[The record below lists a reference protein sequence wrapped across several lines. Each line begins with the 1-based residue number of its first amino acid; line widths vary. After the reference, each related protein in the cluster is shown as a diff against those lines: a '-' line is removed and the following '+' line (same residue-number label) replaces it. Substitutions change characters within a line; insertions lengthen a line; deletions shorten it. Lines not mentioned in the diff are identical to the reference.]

1 MGEDMNEKLEKAVQ
15 YLRDRGIYILDAG
28 NKFLPTDAAH
38 TDIAVMFA
46 RYRRE
51 VLDQPFPAVMRKR
64 K

>member
-1 MGEDMNEKLEKAVQ
+1 MTEKLETAVQ
-15 YLRDRGIYILDAG
+15 YLRSRNIYIIDAG

-38 TDIAVMFA
+38 TDVSVTFA

-51 VLDQPFPAVMRKR
+51 VLDQPFPAVIRKR

>member
-1 MGEDMNEKLEKAVQ
+1 MTEKLETAVQ
-15 YLRDRGIYILDAG
+15 YLRGRNIYIIDAG

-38 TDIAVMFA
+38 TDVSMTFA

-51 VLDQPFPAVMRKR
+51 VLDQPFPAVIRKR

>member
-1 MGEDMNEKLEKAVQ
+1 MNEKLQKSIA
-15 YLRDRGIYILDAG
+15 YLKERNIYILD
-28 NKFLPTDAAH
+28 NVFKPTNAAS
-38 TDIAVMFA
+38 TDVSVTFA

>member
-1 MGEDMNEKLEKAVQ
+1 MIEKMEMAVK
-15 YLRDRGIYILDAG
+15 YLRGRNIYITDAG
-28 NKFLPTDAAH
+28 NKFLPSDAAH
-38 TDIAVMFA
+38 TDVSVTFA

>member
-1 MGEDMNEKLEKAVQ
+1 MTEKLQKAVQ
-15 YLRDRGIYILDAG
+15 YLRSRNIYIIDAG

-38 TDIAVMFA
+38 TDVSVTFA

-51 VLDQPFPAVMRKR
+51 VLDQPFPAVIRKR